1 MAKTIDIN
9 IKIDVFNSLNE
20 LSETEKLLCIKAKEI
35 LNNAYAP
42 YSNFKVGA
50 ALLLENGEI
59 ITGTNQ
65 ENIAYPSG
73 TCAERTAIFY
83 ASTQF
88 PGITIKA
95 IAVTAKSESS
105 IFTINKPVSPCGACR
120 QVIAE
125 YEQKQNQAIKI
136 FMIGHNDT
144 VYQCQSINDLLPL
157 MFNK

>member
-1 MAKTIDIN
+1 
-9 IKIDVFNSLNE
+9 
-20 LSETEKLLCIKAKEI
+20 
-35 LNNAYAP
+35 
-42 YSNFKVGA
+42 
-50 ALLLENGEI
+50 LLENGEI